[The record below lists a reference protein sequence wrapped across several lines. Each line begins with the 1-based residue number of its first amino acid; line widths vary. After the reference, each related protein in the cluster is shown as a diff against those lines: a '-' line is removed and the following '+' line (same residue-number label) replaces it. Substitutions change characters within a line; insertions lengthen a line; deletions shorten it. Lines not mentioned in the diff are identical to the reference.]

1 MFGRYELRTQ
11 FIKVG
16 DVKIHIVEESPGLF
30 RYRRDEV
37 TAIFKGGRN
46 IDVLP
51 APAEGYGVKLLM
63 IDLLE
68 KVIVPPG
75 DSFVFYLEAPIEV
88 LVSIGEK
95 VIDRFQLFKEKYALY
110 GTPQIGAIARYW
122 KSGVY
127 TSTPEFPGVVKV
139 VLTNRSRVW
148 RELDHIVFF
157 IKDSVM
163 YYTKDRAFYPLM
175 IVEFRSGI
183 PEVNN
188 TGKPPEENLIP
199 TKEELPLPNFLMRW

>member
-16 DVKIHIVEESPGLF
+16 GVKIHIVEGSPGLF
-30 RYRRDEV
+30 RYRRDDV
-37 TAIFKGGRN
+37 TAVFKGGKG
-46 IDVLP
+46 IDILP
-51 APAEGYGVKLLM
+51 TPAEGYGVKLLM
-63 IDLLE
+63 IDLME
-68 KVIVPPG
+68 KVMVPPG
-75 DSFVFYLEAPIEV
+75 ESFVFYLEAPFEV
-88 LVSIGEK
+88 QVSVDGK
-95 VIDRFQLFKEKYALY
+95 TIDRFQLFREKYALY

-127 TSTPEFPGVVKV
+127 TSIPEHSGVVKV
-139 VLTNRSRVW
+139 VLLNKSKNW
-148 RELDHIVFF
+148 REVDHIVFF

-163 YYTKDRAFYPLM
+163 YYTEDRAFYPLI
-175 IVEFRSGI
+175 IVEFRSKV

-188 TGKPPEENLIP
+188 TGKPPEENLTP